1 MRKGAMLPNTNNINL
16 TNMYEQLDND
26 HMILVKEDKDVAGL
40 EYGIIYMLSQDA
52 CDSVKAAVA
61 QTMRNADLTEYIYKY
76 DIRHLLS
83 TQDLQCSKN
92 LEKAIS
98 NGYSLI
104 LPISTPDSIEQQY
117 LLAKADNGSWGN
129 VLPALISTAENLT
142 TQSLMNAMQNLAV
155 QEPDSCR
162 VLINQI
168 TETWKKP
175 EKQGQPEQRSLLG
188 KVIEGFVNGVA
199 NLLIPGAGIG
209 MAMAPTGGAIQDQ
222 LREDSYRHSLE
233 IMDRFVENCN
243 IILRLQTK
251 EKFTPKQEA
260 LLEKAQSEVNYVYS
274 MVTPQI
280 FSEMFLHIVRKRN
293 IGLAYDNCINRIKL
307 AEESRL
313 KVSVELPRPEIDAM
327 IDPKVIKKIKT
338 NGKYRVYLTDGEKTV
353 QVRFSRRP
361 SCIIYIIYLIDRKHR
376 GENIDTIR
384 ISHNRETFCALYS
397 LIYSESGAG
406 KAYSS
411 LITQTED
418 TGVKRAR
425 LADCYMDIRD
435 ALTSAVSTFKES
447 PLPFYIPNEKSH
459 ITVLAERIV
468 LPESIASMNVV
479 CKNEETYGS

>member
-1 MRKGAMLPNTNNINL
+1 MINL
-16 TNMYEQLDND
+16 FVTLDND
-26 HMILVKEDKDVAGL
+26 HMILVKEDQAVSGL

-175 EKQGQPEQRSLLG
+175 EKQLEQGGLLG
-188 KVIEGFVNGVA
+188 KVIGGLVNGVA

-209 MAMAPTGGAIQDQ
+209 MAMAPTGGAIQGQ

-243 IILRLQTK
+243 TILRLQTK

-260 LLEKAQSEVNYVYS
+260 LLQKAQSEVNYVYS

-280 FSEMFLHIVRKRN
+280 VSDMFFQVVRKRD

-313 KVSVELPRPEIDAM
+313 KVSVETPREEIDALF
-327 IDPKVIKKIKT
+327 D
-338 NGKYRVYLTDGEKTV
+338 Y
-353 QVRFSRRP
+353 
-361 SCIIYIIYLIDRKHR
+361 
-376 GENIDTIR
+376 
-384 ISHNRETFCALYS
+384 
-397 LIYSESGAG
+397 
-406 KAYSS
+406 
-411 LITQTED
+411 
-418 TGVKRAR
+418 
-425 LADCYMDIRD
+425 
-435 ALTSAVSTFKES
+435 FKE
-447 PLPFYIPNEKSH
+447 N
-459 ITVLAERIV
+459 
-468 LPESIASMNVV
+468 
-479 CKNEETYGS
+479 

>member
-26 HMILVKEDKDVAGL
+26 HIILVKEDKAVAGL

-117 LLAKADNGSWGN
+117 LLAKADNGSWEN

-188 KVIEGFVNGVA
+188 KVIGGLVNGVA

-209 MAMAPTGGAIQDQ
+209 MAMAPTGGAIQGQ
-222 LREDSYRHSLE
+222 LREDSYRRSLE
-233 IMDRFVENCN
+233 IMDRFVGNCN
-243 IILRLQTK
+243 TILRLQTK

-260 LLEKAQSEVNYVYS
+260 LLQKAQSEVNYVYS

-280 FSEMFLHIVRKRN
+280 VSDMFFQVVRKRD

-313 KVSVELPRPEIDAM
+313 KVSVETPREEIDALF
-327 IDPKVIKKIKT
+327 DPKVLKKIKT
-338 NGKYRVYLTDGEKTV
+338 NGNYRVYLTDGKNTV
-353 QVRFSRRP
+353 QVRFSRKA
-361 SCIIYIIYLIDRKHR
+361 SCIIYIIYLLDRKHR
-376 GENIDTIR
+376 GEDIDTIR
-384 ISHNRETFCALYS
+384 ISDNRETFCALYS
-397 LIYSESGAG
+397 LIYSESGAS
-406 KAYSS
+406 KAFRT
-411 LITQTED
+411 LVTQTED
-418 TGVKRAR
+418 EGVKRAR
-425 LADCYMDIRD
+425 LSDCLMDIRD
-435 ALTSAVSTFKES
+435 ALTSAVALFKES

-459 ITVLAERIV
+459 ITVLGEKIV
-468 LPESIASMNVV
+468 LPESIESLNVV
-479 CKNEETYGS
+479 CKTEDNYGK